1 MAMEKDTKSMHAP
14 RLTEDYIV
22 PNAGLALIGRM
33 LCESQ
38 FCAIFD
44 AALADMRKD
53 KRSKPQFSDGE
64 IAMVYAM
71 SIANGSTIYDA
82 VDELSPEALFIADA
96 LGIDQERIPSA
107 ETIRQRLDSL
117 ASCPR
122 LIEQLANASISLI
135 RRYGCV
141 PTGIEL
147 ANGMI
152 PLDFDVTPMDNSKT
166 KKEGVNRTY
175 KNFDGYAP
183 MMAYIGA
190 EGYLIEAELREGK
203 AHSQRRTLDLL
214 KRVVERARHLTTDP
228 LLVRMDSGNDAAEN
242 ISFLLA
248 RLNMGDPVS
257 FIIKRNLRRES
268 LESWYELAKRET
280 QPECPREGKLVYTGS
295 TYKPMRITYPDGYQE
310 TQEVR
315 IVYQVTARTIDAKT
329 GQGYLIPQLEVDTYW
344 TDTDLSDDDVIELYH
359 DHGTM
364 EQFHSE
370 LKTDMDVERL
380 PSGKF
385 ATNALVLA
393 ISAFVYNLERMIG
406 QETLQIEEAPLK
418 KPAHRRRLRTVLL
431 GLIRLPGKLVSH
443 ARDLILKVSEHCAWS
458 RAFLCLMDRF
468 AHANRFTRPVCV

>member
-1 MAMEKDTKSMHAP
+1 MHSP
-14 RLTEDYIV
+14 RLTGDYIV

-33 LCESQ
+33 LRESQ
-38 FCAIFD
+38 FCSIFD
-44 AALADMRKD
+44 DALADKRKG

-82 VDELSPEALFIADA
+82 VNELTPEALFIANA
-96 LGIDQERIPSA
+96 LGIDHARIPSA
-107 ETIRQRLDSL
+107 ETTRQRLDSL
-117 ASCPR
+117 ASCPW
-122 LIEQLANASISLI
+122 LIEQLACDSISLM
-135 RRYGCV
+135 RRYGCA
-141 PTGIEL
+141 PTGIAL

-166 KKEGVNRTY
+166 KKEGVSRTY
-175 KNFDGYAP
+175 KNFDGFAP

-203 AHSQRRTLDLL
+203 AHSQRGTLNLL

-228 LLVRMDSGNDAAEN
+228 LLVRMDSGNDATDN
-242 ISFLLA
+242 VSYLLA

-257 FIIKRNLRRES
+257 FIIKRNLRKES
-268 LESWYELAKRET
+268 LDSWYELAQREV
-280 QPECPREGKLVYTGS
+280 QPVCPREGKYVYTGS
-295 TYKPMRITYPDGYQE
+295 TYKPVLITYPDGHQE
-310 TQEVR
+310 MQEVR
-315 IVYQVTARTIDAKT
+315 IVYQVTARYIDAKSH
-329 GQGYLIPQLEVDTYW
+329 QIYMIPQLEVDTYW
-344 TDTDLSDDDVIELYH
+344 TDTDLPDDVVIELYH

-393 ISAFVYNLERMIG
+393 IAAFVYNLERMIG
-406 QETLQIEEAPLK
+406 QESLQIEEAPLK

-431 GLIRLPGKLVSH
+431 GLIHLPGKLVSH
-443 ARDLILKVSEHCAWS
+443 ARSLILKVSEHSAWS
-458 RAFLCLMDRF
+458 LAFLRLMDRF
-468 AHANRFTRPVCV
+468 AKADRFTRPVCA